1 MISMMLVNSQSAYE
15 PSAHYKA
22 MGQFSVS
29 SPFLMTEQSSSSAPT
44 GKLWQ
49 QPLADAGNGSLTAM
63 SHDTLTEEAEHM
75 RRHEALVR
83 LLHSWDEED
92 EEEDEQERRE
102 TWEQLKRALDE
113 DRLSERKLF
122 P

>member
-1 MISMMLVNSQSAYE
+1 MSRIMLANSQAAYE
-15 PSAHYKA
+15 PFAHYKA
-22 MGQFSVS
+22 VGHISVY
-29 SPFLMTEQSSSSAPT
+29 SPSAMIMQSSSVTLT

-49 QPLADAGNGSLTAM
+49 QTLADMGNDSLTVT
-63 SHDTLTEEAEHM
+63 SHDTLIDQAQRM
-75 RRHEALVR
+75 RKHESLVQ
-83 LLHSWDEED
+83 LLRSWDEED

-102 TWEQLKRALDE
+102 AWEQLKRALDE

>member
-1 MISMMLVNSQSAYE
+1 MNSSTLAHSYAAYK
-15 PSAHYKA
+15 PFAHYKA
-22 MGQFSVS
+22 IGQFSIS
-29 SPFLMTEQSSSSAPT
+29 SPFLMTEQSSSIAPT

-49 QPLADAGNGSLTAM
+49 QPLADARNGSLTAT
-63 SHDTLTEEAEHM
+63 SDDTSTEEAQRK

>member
-1 MISMMLVNSQSAYE
+1 MNSSMLAHSYAAYK
-15 PSAHYKA
+15 PFAHYKA
-22 MGQFSVS
+22 GGQFSIS

-49 QPLADAGNGSLTAM
+49 QPLADAGNGSLTVT
-63 SHDTLTEEAEHM
+63 SHDTLTEEAEHI

-83 LLHSWDEED
+83 LLQSRD
-92 EEEDEQERRE
+92 EEDEQEQRE

-113 DRLSERKLF
+113 DRLSERK
-122 P
+122 